1 MMNAHDIGRLRA
13 YLDGELS
20 PDERQAVAAHLDRC
34 ARCAEEVELLDSRA
48 QVARA
53 SLAALDSA
61 APDAHFALASFHAS
75 QRETRQPAPFSAA
88 NLLRRL
94 DEMKRNAFS
103 PRWRPAMIA
112 LSALLVVALL
122 FTIAPVRNAAADF
135 LGLFR
140 ISKFA
145 VIPLDA
151 AQMQRLEQLA
161 QQAAGTF
168 GDPQV
173 LREEGP
179 EQPVSDAAQA
189 SALAGFAVRMPSRL
203 PEAAVLESFTA
214 QRGPA
219 LRVEMDRA
227 TIEAFMQAAG
237 ASSAGLPQ
245 TEKLAADID
254 VATGVSLKYRLGSGR
269 LEFSQVPSPQ
279 VNVPEGIDPVALAET
294 GFMFLGMPQED
305 AQRMARSI
313 DWTSTLVVPLPT
325 NAAEAREVTVDG
337 VTGLLLE
344 ERGGDRGD
352 SALLWEKDGIL
363 YFATARNLDEKL
375 LIDAADSL
383 R

>member
-237 ASSAGLPQ
+237 ASPAGLPQ
-245 TEKLAADID
+245 SEKLAADID

-279 VNVPEGIDPVALAET
+279 VNLPEGIDPVALAET